1 MSLVSTNWLF
11 NNLDNVKIIDSSW
24 HLPNQNRNAY
34 KEYSKEHIVNS
45 IFFDIDKNSDQETDL
60 PHMLPTF
67 QKWEDIVSNLGISNK
82 DKIIVYDNSDLIS
95 ACRCWYTFIYFG
107 HDPSLISVLN
117 GGLKKWKIEK
127 KTVVNDL
134 PVINKSE
141 YRAKENKE
149 MVKSKVQIDE
159 NINLKRFKVID
170 ARSIG
175 RFEGKIAEPR
185 SNVRSG
191 SIEGSSCLPFNQLI
205 NKDDNTFKSIDDLN
219 DIFGKI
225 VDINDNNIVFSCGSG
240 VTASVLA
247 LAYSLINNKYIPTI
261 YDGSWS
267 EYGLIK

>member
-1 MSLVSTNWLF
+1 MSLVSTNWLLS
-11 NNLDNVKIIDSSW
+11 NLDNVKIIDSSW

>member
-1 MSLVSTNWLF
+1 MSLVSTNWLLS
-11 NNLDNVKIIDSSW
+11 NLDNVKIIDSSW

-34 KEYSKEHIVNS
+34 EEYSKEHILNS